1 MNEIDKTGRSVCILH
16 PNSTPYTLHP
26 KLNLLSLASI
36 SLTNFK
42 NYPLARFQFGQR
54 IIGICGP
61 NGVGKT
67 NLLDAI
73 YYLCFT
79 RSYFTKS
86 DGLNVLTGA
95 QGFRVEGNFMEDG
108 QPLQAVCILRETGRK
123 EFLLQGEPYT
133 RFADHIG
140 KIPCVII
147 APDDVQ
153 IITGGSEER
162 RRLLDALLSQLD
174 NDYLKHLIDYNKVLQ
189 QRNSLL
195 KSLAEKKES
204 NAALLQVYDEQLTR
218 YGKPV
223 FQKRKE
229 FLQEFIPRVIEF
241 YRQIAG
247 AEEDIAIEYESQ
259 LLNKTFET
267 LLSGFREKDQVLQR
281 TMGGTH
287 RDDLGIRLKAQP
299 FKTIAS
305 QGQRKSL
312 LFALKLA
319 EFETLKE
326 EKGFP
331 PLLLLDDV
339 FEKLDEQ
346 RMHNLLTRVCM
357 GNPGQIFITDT
368 HEERIRRHFD
378 ALGQSYSILTVTT

>member
-1 MNEIDKTGRSVCILH
+1 
-16 PNSTPYTLHP
+16 
-26 KLNLLSLASI
+26 LLSLGSI
-36 SLTNFK
+36 SLINFK
-42 NYPLARFQFGQR
+42 NYPQARFDLGER

-86 DGLNVLTGA
+86 DSLNVLTGA
-95 QGFRVEGNFMEDG
+95 QGFRIEGNFVKDG
-108 QPLQAVCILRETGRK
+108 QHLQAVCILRETGRK
-123 EFLLQGEPYT
+123 EFLLQGEAYT

-140 KIPCVII
+140 RIPCVII

-195 KSLAEKKES
+195 KSLAEKKE
-204 NAALLQVYDEQLTR
+204 NNLALLQVYDRQLAAS
-218 YGKPV
+218 GQPV
-223 FQKRKE
+223 FRKRKD
-229 FLQEFIPRVIEF
+229 FLQQYIPRVYEL

-247 AEEDIAIEYESQ
+247 ADEEILVEYESQ
-259 LLNKTFET
+259 LLQQSFES
-267 LLSGFREKDQVLQR
+267 LLEGSREKDLLLQR
-281 TMGGTH
+281 TMAGIH

-299 FKTIAS
+299 FRTIAS

-326 EKGFP
+326 EKGYP

-339 FEKLDEQ
+339 FEKLDEH
-346 RMHNLLTRVCM
+346 RMHNLLTRVCT
-357 GNPGQIFITDT
+357 GDQGQLFITDT
-368 HEERIRRHFD
+368 HEERIRQHFD
-378 ALGQSYSILTVTT
+378 ALGKPFRIVRITT

>member
-1 MNEIDKTGRSVCILH
+1 
-16 PNSTPYTLHP
+16 
-26 KLNLLSLASI
+26 
-36 SLTNFK
+36 
-42 NYPLARFQFGQR
+42 
-54 IIGICGP
+54 
-61 NGVGKT
+61 VGKT

-86 DGLNVLTGA
+86 DGQNVTTGA
-95 QGFRVEGNFMEDG
+95 QGFRIEGHFTQDG
-108 QPLQAVCILRETGRK
+108 NPLKAVCILRETGRK
-123 EFLLQGEPYT
+123 EFQLQDEAYT

-140 KIPCVII
+140 RIPCVII

-153 IITGGSEER
+153 IITGASDER

-189 QRNSLL
+189 QRNSFL
-195 KSLAEKKES
+195 KSVAEKKET
-204 NAALLQVYDEQLTR
+204 NTALLQVYDEQLTA
-218 YGKPV
+218 YGSPV
-223 FQKRKE
+223 FKKRKE
-229 FLQEFIPRVIEF
+229 FLQQFIPRVYAF

-247 AEEDIAIEYESQ
+247 VDESQ
-259 LLNKTFET
+259 LLQHSFPQ
-267 LLSGFREKDQVLQR
+267 LLSGYRDKDLLLQR

-287 RDDLGIRLKAQP
+287 RDDLSIRLKGQP
-299 FKTIAS
+299 FKAIAS

-346 RMHNLLTRVCM
+346 RMHNLLSRVCT
-357 GNPGQIFITDT
+357 GNQGQLFITDT

-378 ALGQSYSILTVTT
+378 ALGQAYDILAITT

>member
-1 MNEIDKTGRSVCILH
+1 M
-16 PNSTPYTLHP
+16 
-26 KLNLLSLASI
+26 
-36 SLTNFK
+36 
-42 NYPLARFQFGQR
+42 
-54 IIGICGP
+54 
-61 NGVGKT
+61 GKT

-86 DGLNVLTGA
+86 DSLNVLTGA
-95 QGFRVEGNFMEDG
+95 QGFRIEGNFLQEG

-123 EFLLQGEPYT
+123 EFLVQGEPYM

-140 KIPCVII
+140 RIPCVII

-153 IITGGSEER
+153 IITGASEER

-189 QRNSLL
+189 QRNSFL
-195 KSLAEKKES
+195 KSLAEKKETD
-204 NAALLQVYDEQLTR
+204 AALLQVYDGQLSR
-218 YGKPV
+218 YGNPV
-223 FQKRKE
+223 FQKRKK
-229 FLQEFIPRVIEF
+229 FLQRFIPRVHEY

-247 AEEDIAIEYESQ
+247 ADESVTIEYESQ
-259 LLNKTFET
+259 LLYSSFES
-267 LLSGFREKDQVLQR
+267 LLSGYRDKDQLLQR

-287 RDDLGIRLKAQP
+287 RDDLGIRLKGQP
-299 FKTIAS
+299 FKTFAS

-346 RMHNLLTRVCM
+346 RMHNLLRRVCT
-357 GNPGQIFITDT
+357 GNAGQLFITDT

-378 ALGQSYSILTVTT
+378 ALGQQYSILGIST

>member
-1 MNEIDKTGRSVCILH
+1 
-16 PNSTPYTLHP
+16 
-26 KLNLLSLASI
+26 LLFLKNI
-36 SLTNFK
+36 SLTHFK
-42 NYPLARFQFGQR
+42 NYATARFGFEQR

-86 DGLNVLTGA
+86 DSLNQLTGA
-95 QGFRVEGNFMEDG
+95 QGFRIEGHFEQDG
-108 QPLQAVCILRETGRK
+108 EPLQVVCILRETGRK
-123 EFLLQGEPYT
+123 EFLVQGEPYT
-133 RFADHIG
+133 RFSDHIG
-140 KIPCVII
+140 RLPCVII

-174 NDYLKHLIDYNKVLQ
+174 NDYLQHLIDYNKVLQ

-195 KSLAEKKES
+195 KSLAEKKEI
-204 NAALLQVYDEQLTR
+204 NAALVQVYDEQLAR
-218 YGKPV
+218 YGIPI

-229 FLQEFIPRVIEF
+229 FLQQFIPRVYEF
-241 YRQIAG
+241 YHQIAG
-247 AEEDIAIEYESQ
+247 AGEDVTIEYESQ
-259 LLNKTFET
+259 LHGTSFPSLLN
-267 LLSGFREKDQVLQR
+267 GFRDRDLALQR
-281 TMGGTH
+281 TLGGTH
-287 RDDLGIRLKAQP
+287 RDDLGIRLKRQP
-299 FKTIAS
+299 FKNMAS

-346 RMHNLLTRVCM
+346 RMHNLLSRVCT
-357 GNPGQIFITDT
+357 GPGQLFITDT
-368 HEERIRRHFD
+368 HEERIRHHFD
-378 ALGQSYSILTVTT
+378 ALGQPYSILSIPT

>member
-1 MNEIDKTGRSVCILH
+1 
-16 PNSTPYTLHP
+16 
-26 KLNLLSLASI
+26 LLQLTTI

-42 NYPLARFQFGQR
+42 NYHQARFEFGER
-54 IIGICGP
+54 IIGICGS

-79 RSYFTKS
+79 RSYFTRT
-86 DGLNVLTGA
+86 DGQNVTTGA
-95 QGFRVEGNFMEDG
+95 QGFRIEGHFEKDG
-108 QPLQAVCILRETGRK
+108 QPLQTVCILRETGKK
-123 EFLLQGEPYT
+123 EFLVQGEAYS

-140 KIPCVII
+140 RIPCVII

-162 RRLLDALLSQLD
+162 RRLLDALLSQVD
-174 NDYLKHLIDYNKVLQ
+174 PAYLKHLIDYNKVLQ
-189 QRNSLL
+189 QRNSYL
-195 KSLAEKKES
+195 KSLAEKRER
-204 NAALLQVYDEQLTR
+204 NPALLQVYDEQLSA
-218 YGKPV
+218 YGTPI
-223 FQKRKE
+223 FEKRKA
-229 FLQEFIPRVIEF
+229 FLQLFIPRVYEL
-241 YRQIAG
+241 YREIAG
-247 AEEDIAIEYESQ
+247 IEEEVVLDYESQ
-259 LLNKTFET
+259 LLQNSFPL
-267 LLSGFREKDQVLQR
+267 LLSGFREKDIMLQR
-281 TMGGTH
+281 TMGGIH
-287 RDDLGIRLKAQP
+287 RDDLRIQLKGQP
-299 FKTIAS
+299 FRNIAS

-346 RMHNLLTRVCM
+346 RMHNLLKRVCN
-357 GNPGQIFITDT
+357 GGDGQLFITDT
-368 HEERIRRHFD
+368 HEERIRQHFD
-378 ALGQSYSILTVTT
+378 ALGKAYGIVRIGT

>member
-1 MNEIDKTGRSVCILH
+1 V
-16 PNSTPYTLHP
+16 
-26 KLNLLSLASI
+26 
-36 SLTNFK
+36 
-42 NYPLARFQFGQR
+42 
-54 IIGICGP
+54 GICGP

-86 DGLNVLTGA
+86 DGQNVTTGA
-95 QGFRVEGNFMEDG
+95 QGFRIEGHFTQDG
-108 QPLQAVCILRETGRK
+108 NPMKAVCILRETGRK
-123 EFLLQGEPYT
+123 EFQLQDEAYT

-140 KIPCVII
+140 RIPCVII

-153 IITGGSEER
+153 IITGASDER

-189 QRNSLL
+189 QRNSFL
-195 KSLAEKKES
+195 KSVAEKKET
-204 NAALLQVYDEQLTR
+204 NTALLQVYDEQLTA
-218 YGKPV
+218 YGHPV
-223 FQKRKE
+223 FKKRKE
-229 FLQEFIPRVIEF
+229 FLQQFIPRVYAF

-247 AEEDIAIEYESQ
+247 VEEEIQIEYESQ
-259 LLNKTFET
+259 LLQHSFPQ
-267 LLSGFREKDQVLQR
+267 LLFHFRDKDLLLQR

-287 RDDLGIRLKAQP
+287 RDDLSIRLKGQP
-299 FKTIAS
+299 FKAIAS

-346 RMHNLLTRVCM
+346 RMHNLLTQVCT
-357 GNPGQIFITDT
+357 GNQGQLFITDT

-378 ALGQSYSILTVTT
+378 ALGQAYDILPITT

>member
-1 MNEIDKTGRSVCILH
+1 MKELGKTGLTVSILH
-16 PNSTPYTLHP
+16 PNSTLYTLHTTQ
-26 KLNLLSLASI
+26 NLLSLQNI

-42 NYPLARFQFGQR
+42 NYPLARFHFSER

-86 DGLNVLTGA
+86 DSLNVLTGT
-95 QGFRVEGNFMEDG
+95 QGFRIEGIFERDG

-123 EFLLQGEPYT
+123 EFLVQGEAYS

-140 KIPCVII
+140 RLPCVII

-174 NDYLKHLIDYNKVLQ
+174 NEYLKHLIDYNKVLQ
-189 QRNSLL
+189 QRNSFL
-195 KSLAEKKES
+195 KSFAEKKET
-204 NAALLQVYDEQLTR
+204 NLALLQVYDQQLAS
-218 YGKPV
+218 YGIPIYLR
-223 FQKRKE
+223 RKE
-229 FLQEFIPRVIEF
+229 FLGQYIPRVYEL

-247 AEEDIAIEYESQ
+247 ADEAVVIDYESQ
-259 LLNKTFET
+259 LHQQSFES
-267 LLSGFREKDQVLQR
+267 LLSGFRDKDIMLQR
-281 TMGGTH
+281 TLGGIH
-287 RDDLGIRLKAQP
+287 RDDLAIRLNTQA
-299 FKTIAS
+299 FRAIAS

-319 EFETLKE
+319 EFETLKD

-346 RMHNLLTRVCM
+346 RMHNLLTRVCT
-357 GNPGQIFITDT
+357 GNQGQLFITDT
-368 HEERIRRHFD
+368 HEDRIRQHFN
-378 ALGQSYSILTVTT
+378 ALGKPYHIVRITT